1 MWTWE
6 VHEAS
11 EAPFSHKNKHKER
24 EREREREM
32 IYINGGYEIWTI
44 RKVFIYSGG
53 GLELGTKCGVKFDYG
68 CRPDWK

>member
-24 EREREREM
+24 ERERERE
-32 IYINGGYEIWTI
+32 EIDKW
-44 RKVFIYSGG
+44 R
-53 GLELGTKCGVKFDYG
+53 L
-68 CRPDWK
+68 